1 MVRLTVRFGGLNVQE
16 HPSEGAKRPIA
27 VTFVGVLALVVGA
40 AEAVDGIFAV
50 VNGGTSSK
58 LAEGAFDLAL
68 GVLAI
73 AIGIGALRVRR
84 WAWAAFM
91 TWAVVGLTHQLL
103 RHFFYN
109 DPSYLAMAL
118 DTVAVLAL
126 TPFDVQVAFG
136 ARPPR
141 NLVLERA
148 ARHPVDGS

>member
-16 HPSEGAKRPIA
+16 HPSEGAKRPVA
-27 VTFVGVLALVVGA
+27 VTFVGVLALVVGVYGV
-40 AEAVDGIFAV
+40 VDGVFVV
-50 VNGGTSSK
+50 VNGGNASK

-68 GVLAI
+68 GLVAI
-73 AIGIGALRVRR
+73 AIGIGALRMRR

-103 RHFFYN
+103 RHFFYD
-109 DPSYLAMAL
+109 DPNYLAMAL

-126 TPFDVQVAFG
+126 TPLDVQVAFG
-136 ARPPR
+136 VHRPR

-148 ARHPVDGS
+148 TRNPVDGS